1 MPPRSV
7 ALPIIVRTPAGQ
19 RYSCHSCGA
28 CCRDFT
34 VQLRAED
41 VDRLK
46 KQGWERERGEPV
58 TTTFRGRHFLRQRD
72 DGSCTFLQPDGR
84 CEVHARFGLQ
94 EKPVAC
100 RFFPFSVVPS
110 ASGAI
115 AGLNFACQSVQ
126 RSVGE
131 KPESHLADLR
141 AMVADAPE
149 LVAPPRSPPSIT
161 GWSTARLPAQPGE
174 VEAVLNGALCIVD
187 GHRGAR
193 SSQDPSWITALCFF
207 SQSLVN
213 ADIPRVRGDRF
224 VELASVL
231 AEHAVQEVALAEAD
245 APRPRDWA
253 FLRGAIHLRIH
264 SPRLES
270 LQSRGWLRSA
280 WSDLRLSRAW
290 SRGRGTVPAF
300 RGLEAISTSPIDF
313 ATITADRPVPDAAVA
328 REIDDLLVRWVSARL
343 LGERAW
349 GAGYY
354 GMSAI
359 FGLAALTVDVLA
371 VLWLARLHASVT
383 SATSPLTLEGVQWSV
398 GHVERTAGRVP
409 WLSTAAEPLR
419 LRGLAQNGGL
429 VALARAL
436 TPVPAHFTGTP
447 RGQGSR

>member
-1 MPPRSV
+1 MSRGKTS
-7 ALPIIVRTPAGQ
+7 LPILSCVPAGQ

-34 VQLRAED
+34 VQLRAD
-41 VDRLK
+41 DLDRLQ

-58 TTTFRGRHFLRQRD
+58 TTVFRGRHFLRQRD
-72 DGSCTFLQPDGR
+72 DGSCTFLQADGR

-126 RSVGE
+126 RNVGGD
-131 KPESHLADLR
+131 PDSHLADLR
-141 AMVADAPE
+141 AMVRDAPE
-149 LVAPPRSPPSIT
+149 LVAPPRSPGSIS

-174 VEAVLNGALCIVD
+174 VDAVLNGALRVVGGD
-187 GHRGAR
+187 RGGRATLER
-193 SSQDPSWITALCFF
+193 KESRDSQDSQAPSWIPALCFF

-213 ADIPRVRGDRF
+213 ADLSRVRGDRF

-231 AEHAVQEVALAEAD
+231 SEHAASEVALAEAHQ
-245 APRPRDWA
+245 PSPRDWA
-253 FLRGAIHLRIH
+253 FLRGAIHLRTH
-264 SPRLES
+264 SPRLAS
-270 LQSRGWLRSA
+270 LQSRGWLKSA

-300 RGLEAISTSPIDF
+300 RGLESISSSPIDF
-313 ATITADRPVPDAAVA
+313 AVVMGDRQAPDARSADA
-328 REIDDLLVRWVSARL
+328 IDDLLVRWVCARL

-359 FGLAALTVDVLA
+359 YGLAALTVDVLA
-371 VLWLARLHASVT
+371 TLWLARLHAS
-383 SATSPLTLEGVQWSV
+383 ATSTTGPITLEGVQWAV

-419 LRGLAQNGGL
+419 LRGLAQHGGL
-429 VALARAL
+429 VALARVL
-436 TPVPAHFTGTP
+436 T
-447 RGQGSR
+447 